1 MIILFDISFVKVYNK
16 LIFDYNRRI
25 DMKNIVFI
33 TADQL
38 GAAFVG
44 CYGSGVDSTPTLD
57 SLAYDG
63 VRFDRCYATNPVCA
77 PNRSTMLTGRCDEIT
92 GICDNNLHLPDDIP
106 TIAHVLSQAGFYTG
120 AFGKYHQTPMQ
131 FPLPKDLSFLGF
143 HESALTEDTRL
154 GQWLDEIR
162 DNHPE
167 YYDRALATSWPMPYM
182 AEYGENCEDLRQK
195 RIVAAKE
202 HLAPR
207 QTDKLRIMYESP
219 LPAELCQTA
228 WITDKALDFI
238 DRNADKPFFCNVS
251 YVDPHDPYDP
261 PAPYST
267 MFSPEDMP
275 EPIPKDWFENHWFD
289 MHTKPFFVERI
300 RDDMDAIKR
309 LRALYHGSIRY
320 IDDQIA
326 RIVKLLKEKGIWENT
341 VIIFTTDHGDMMLD
355 HELITKGR
363 MHYDTST
370 RCPLIVGGGA
380 IQPRAHV
387 SDRLTCTLDLC
398 PTFCDLLHIIDR
410 PLYEGK
416 SFARIVNKEL
426 PENIVSR
433 YTAYPD
439 GRYEVKEIEKFEERF
454 RILEGGVRVTESE
467 YKTLEYWD
475 EITMQSSLALR
486 SIITDDGYR
495 LSVYADGQIGELF
508 DLKNDPTEQ
517 KNLYNDTKYTELKVS
532 LLERHIKAF
541 YRHIFLP
548 NYRNLKYKNG
558 QRWLD
563 GMGFNYFPTFTL
575 DKDRE

>member
-1 MIILFDISFVKVYNK
+1 
-16 LIFDYNRRI
+16 
-25 DMKNIVFI
+25 MKNIVFI

-57 SLAYDG
+57 SLARDG
-63 VRFDRCYATNPVCA
+63 VRFDRCYATHPVCA

-92 GICDNNLHLPDDIP
+92 GITGNNLQLTDDIP

-120 AFGKYHQTPMQ
+120 AFGKFHQTPMQ
-131 FPLPKDLSFLGF
+131 FPLPEDLSYLGF
-143 HESALTEDTRL
+143 NESALTEDTRL

-162 DNHPE
+162 ENHPE

-182 AEYGENCEDLRQK
+182 AEYGENCEDLRAR
-195 RIVAAKE
+195 RIAMVKE
-202 HLAPR
+202 HLAPK
-207 QTDKLRIMYESP
+207 QKHNFKIMYESP

-238 DRNADKPFFCNVS
+238 DRNSDKPFFCNVS

-275 EPIPKDWFENHWFD
+275 SPIPKAWTNNPMFEDYVIPYGVPKLYEHREEIA
-289 MHTKPFFVERI
+289 K
-300 RDDMDAIKR
+300 
-309 LRALYHGSIRY
+309 LRALYHGSLKY

-326 RIVKLLKEKGIWENT
+326 RIVNKLKEKGLWEDT
-341 VIIFTTDHGDMMLD
+341 VIIFTTDHGEMLLD
-355 HELITKGR
+355 HDLITKGA
-363 MHYDTST
+363 MHYDTAA

-380 IQPRAHV
+380 VQPMEHV
-387 SDRLTCTLDLC
+387 SNRLTCTLDLC

-416 SFARIVNKEL
+416 SFARIVNRDL
-426 PENIVSR
+426 PESIVTS
-433 YTAYPD
+433 YKAYPD
-439 GRYEVKEIEKFEERF
+439 GRYEVVEIDHFDTRF
-454 RILEGGVRVTESE
+454 KILEGDVRVTESE
-467 YKTLEYWD
+467 YKTLEFWN
-475 EITMQSSLALR
+475 EVTVQSSRNLR
-486 SIITDDGYR
+486 SIITSDGYR
-495 LSVYADGQIGELF
+495 LTLYDGDLPSELF
-508 DLKNDPTEQ
+508 NLKNDPTEQ
-517 KNLYNDTKYTELKVS
+517 NNLYNNPEYTELKIS

-541 YRHIFLP
+541 QRHIMLP

-563 GMGFNYFPTFTL
+563 GLGFNYLPTFTL
-575 DKDRE
+575 DKDRK